1 MRLLWEQ
8 NSIQAQTNFYSYKSK
23 MKKETEEKI
32 EQIQLVEQNLQNLL
46 GQKQTFQSQLLE
58 IENALEELTKSK
70 DKVYKIV
77 GSIMVLSERS
87 DVEKYL
93 NSKKE
98 IIELRIKN
106 LDKQE
111 NKLKE
116 KVNEFQQEILKE
128 LKNKE
133 A

>member
-1 MRLLWEQ
+1 M
-8 NSIQAQTNFYSYKSK
+8 I
-23 MKKETEEKI
+23 
-32 EQIQLVEQNLQNLL
+32 EQNLQNIL
-46 GQKQTFQSQLLE
+46 GQKQNFQSQLLKV
-58 IENALEELTKSK
+58 ENALEEIKKSK
-70 DKVYKIV
+70 DKVYRIV
-77 GSIMVLSERS
+77 GSIMVLSEKQ

-98 IIELRIKN
+98 IVELRIKN
-106 LDKQE
+106 LEKQE
-111 NKLKE
+111 DKLKE

>member
-1 MRLLWEQ
+1 MKEDTEQ
-8 NSIQAQTNFYSYKSK
+8 
-23 MKKETEEKI
+23 KI
-32 EQIQLVEQNLQNLL
+32 EQLNLFDQNLQNLL
-46 GQKQTFQSQLLE
+46 AQKQNFHAQLLE
-58 IENALEELTKSK
+58 IENALEELSKSK

-77 GSIMVLSERS
+77 GSIMVLSEKK
-87 DVEKYL
+87 DIEKDL

-111 NKLKE
+111 SKFKE
-116 KVNEFQQEILKE
+116 RVNEVQQEVLKE

-133 A
+133 G

>member
-1 MRLLWEQ
+1 M
-8 NSIQAQTNFYSYKSK
+8 N
-23 MKKETEEKI
+23 KETEDKI
-32 EQIQLVEQNLQNLL
+32 EQIQLVEQNLQNIL
-46 GQKQTFQSQLLE
+46 GQKQNFQAQLLE
-58 IENALEELTKSK
+58 LENSLEELTKCK

-77 GSIMVLSERS
+77 GSIMVLSEKN

-116 KVNEFQQEILKE
+116 KVNEFQQEVLKE

>member
-1 MRLLWEQ
+1 M
-8 NSIQAQTNFYSYKSK
+8 N
-23 MKKETEEKI
+23 KETEQKI
-32 EQIQLVEQNLQNLL
+32 EQIQLIEQNLQNIL
-46 GQKQTFQSQLLE
+46 GQKQNFQSQLLE
-58 IENALEELTKSK
+58 VENALEELKKSK
-70 DKVYKIV
+70 DKVYRIV
-77 GSIMVLSERS
+77 GSIMVLSEKQ

-98 IIELRIKN
+98 IVELRIKN
-106 LDKQE
+106 LEKQE
-111 NKLKE
+111 DKLKE

>member
-1 MRLLWEQ
+1 M
-8 NSIQAQTNFYSYKSK
+8 N
-23 MKKETEEKI
+23 KETEQKI
-32 EQIQLVEQNLQNLL
+32 EQIQLIEQNLQNIL
-46 GQKQTFQSQLLE
+46 GQKQNFQSQLLE
-58 IENALEELTKSK
+58 VENALEEIKKSK
-70 DKVYKIV
+70 DKVYRIV
-77 GSIMVLSERS
+77 GSIMVLSEKQ

-98 IIELRIKN
+98 IVELRIKN
-106 LDKQE
+106 LEKQE
-111 NKLKE
+111 DKLKE

>member
-1 MRLLWEQ
+1 MV
-8 NSIQAQTNFYSYKSK
+8 TN
-23 MKKETEEKI
+23 TENKI
-32 EQIQLVEQNLQNLL
+32 EELQIIEQNLQNL
-46 GQKQTFQSQLLE
+46 GAQKQNFQAQLLE
-58 IENALEELTKSK
+58 IENAIEESKKSK
-70 DKVYKIV
+70 NKIYKIT
-77 GSIMVLSERS
+77 GSIMVLSEKD

-98 IIELRIKN
+98 ILDLRIKS
-106 LDKQE
+106 LEKQE

-116 KVNEFQQEILKE
+116 KLNQIQQEVLKE

>member
-1 MRLLWEQ
+1 
-8 NSIQAQTNFYSYKSK
+8 

-32 EQIQLVEQNLQNLL
+32 EQIQLIEQNLQNILA
-46 GQKQTFQSQLLE
+46 QKQNFQAQLLE
-58 IENALEELTKSK
+58 IENALEELTKNH
-70 DKVYKIV
+70 DRVYKII
-77 GSIMVLSERS
+77 GSIMVLSEKS

-98 IIELRIKN
+98 IIDLRIKN